1 MKLSCI
7 LVLPP
12 PTSLMLYYCVTK
24 KYGTF
29 LHPCFATQ
37 LSLSLSSFSCLL
49 PSLWSLRWNFRPPF
63 QVTARP
69 FSDPIRSKDF
79 RVLNLTAILVPL
91 KKSKNSKQFWCQG
104 IPKPLCMSLSH
115 ILLHKRSLT
124 KKQGNWFRDV
134 SRRKW
139 HALRSEPTLHFNQLC
154 LIPILV
160 SILIQGKSVMFLRHC
175 EKMYLLPPVSAT
187 RTLLACLS

>member
-1 MKLSCI
+1 MEIVLCSGFICFVFCNIWLLLAESKSTNGRKYRAQMKLSCI

-12 PTSLMLYYCVTK
+12 PTSLMLYYCATK

-115 ILLHKRSLT
+115 ILLPKRSLT
-124 KKQGNWFRDV
+124 K
-134 SRRKW
+134 
-139 HALRSEPTLHFNQLC
+139 E
-154 LIPILV
+154 
-160 SILIQGKSVMFLRHC
+160 QGKITSKCWKRKKSRNCCMF
-175 EKMYLLPPVSAT
+175 VFS
-187 RTLLACLS
+187 CL